1 MPKVKL
7 TKQVAEPWTHAE
19 LVEVTE
25 EQGPEG
31 QPLAVHSYQEH
42 HAGDVVEVSD
52 DTAAHLVAT
61 GQGELVWSS
70 GA

>member
-1 MPKVKL
+1 MRKVKL
-7 TKQVAEPWTHAE
+7 TKKITEPWTHAE

-31 QPLAVHSYQEH
+31 QPLAVHAYQEH
-42 HAGDVVEVSD
+42 NAGDVIKVSD

-61 GQGELVWSS
+61 DQAEPV
-70 GA
+70 